1 MTRRIVLFGASGY
14 TGRLVAEALVR
25 AKARPVLAGRSHQNL
40 AALGVKLGKGLETVV
55 ADVARPD
62 SLLELIHPHDVF
74 ISTVGPFMRFGRP
87 AVEAAIYKR
96 ATYLDSCGEPPFI
109 RTVFEELSP
118 IAEQAGVALLPAFA
132 YEYVAG
138 NVAASIALEGLH
150 DTATRVDVGYFL
162 RGSYRGGISNGTR
175 ASVAG
180 VAFVSHFAWRD
191 GALQTVRASD
201 RTRSFLI
208 DGTERHG
215 LAIGGA
221 EHITLPRLVPSLR
234 EVGVYLGGPRGRRSA
249 RLTST
254 ALAAAAKIPGA
265 QSTAGWVTRLP
276 SGTAGPDAE
285 RRHRTR
291 SDIVAT
297 AYDEDG
303 RELRTVR
310 LSGADPY
317 TFTGELLAWAA
328 IQLSKTDIDKSGAVG
343 PVEAFGLGPLRDAT
357 AAAGLP
363 VVEG

>member
-1 MTRRIVLFGASGY
+1 VPRRIVLFGASGY

-25 AKARPVLAGRSHQNL
+25 AKVRPVLAGRSHQNL

-55 ADVARPD
+55 ADVAHPD
-62 SLLELIHPHDVF
+62 SLLELIRPDDVF
-74 ISTVGPFMRFGRP
+74 VSTVGPFVRFGRP

-109 RTVFEELSP
+109 RSVFEELSP

-132 YEYVAG
+132 YEFVAG
-138 NVAASIALEGLH
+138 NVAAASALEGLH

-175 ASVAG
+175 ASAGG
-180 VAFVSHFAWRD
+180 VAFVPHFAWRH
-191 GALQTVRASD
+191 GGLQTTTAGD

-208 DGTERHG
+208 DGVDRYG
-215 LAIGGA
+215 LAIAAA

-254 ALAAAAKIPGA
+254 ALAAAAKVPGVQRA
-265 QSTAGWVTRLP
+265 AGWVTRLP
-276 SGTAGPDAE
+276 SGKAGPDAE
-285 RRHRTR
+285 QRHRSG
-291 SDIVAT
+291 SDVIAT
-297 AYDEDG
+297 AYDADG

-317 TFTGELLAWAA
+317 TFTGEILAWAA
-328 IQLSKTDIDKSGAVG
+328 VQLSHTDIDQTGAVG
-343 PVEAFGLGPLRDAT
+343 PIEAFGLGPLRDAT

-363 VVEG
+363 IVED